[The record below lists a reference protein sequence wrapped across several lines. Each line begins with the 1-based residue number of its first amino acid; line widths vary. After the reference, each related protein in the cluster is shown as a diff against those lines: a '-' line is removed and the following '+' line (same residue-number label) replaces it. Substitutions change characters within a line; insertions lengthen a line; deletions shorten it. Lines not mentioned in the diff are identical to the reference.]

1 MAYYP
6 KNQIQTNLTTP
17 GSEYYIA
24 ESGKNYIGL
33 YWKRADGKVFS
44 GATPTDPT
52 STELLKYQSPSS
64 EDNSAYSINFFASN
78 PLAPTPDNYKYNNFE
93 RYFIRRVNQPLF
105 IEIDSKL
112 YSKFEEQSSD
122 VPYTIYILFKMPWLI
137 KGDREHVYRS
147 NRNIV
152 LLREQNYQ
160 VYGLQE
166 YLQEDYLKYYK

>member
-17 GSEYYIA
+17 GAEYYVA
-24 ESGKNYIGL
+24 STGQNYVGS
-33 YWKRADGKVFS
+33 YWKRSDGKTFS
-44 GATPTDPT
+44 GATPSDP
-52 STELLKYQSPSS
+52 SSVEILKYIPNDEEADAGLINTPSP
-64 EDNSAYSINFFASN
+64 AN
-78 PLAPTPDNYKYNNFE
+78 PLTPTPDNYKYNNFE

-105 IEIDSKL
+105 IEIESKL
-112 YSKFEEQSSD
+112 YSKFEEQSSE
-122 VPYTIYILFKMPWLI
+122 VPYTIYISFKMPWLI
-137 KGDREHVYRS
+137 KGDREQVFRS

-166 YLQEDYLKYYK
+166 FLQEDYLKYYK

>member
-17 GSEYYIA
+17 GAEYYVA
-24 ESGKNYIGL
+24 STGQNYVGS
-33 YWKRADGKVFS
+33 YWKRSDGKTFS
-44 GATPTDPT
+44 GATPSD
-52 STELLKYQSPSS
+52 PSS
-64 EDNSAYSINFFASN
+64 VEILRYTETDMGVDNDTTSPQLN
-78 PLAPTPDNYKYNNFE
+78 PLQPTPDNYKYNNFE

-105 IEIDSKL
+105 VEIESKL
-112 YSKFEEQSSD
+112 YSKFEEQSSE
-122 VPYTIYILFKMPWLI
+122 VPYTIYISFKMPWLI
-137 KGDREHVYRS
+137 KGDKEQVFRS

-166 YLQEDYLKYYK
+166 FLQEDYLKYYK